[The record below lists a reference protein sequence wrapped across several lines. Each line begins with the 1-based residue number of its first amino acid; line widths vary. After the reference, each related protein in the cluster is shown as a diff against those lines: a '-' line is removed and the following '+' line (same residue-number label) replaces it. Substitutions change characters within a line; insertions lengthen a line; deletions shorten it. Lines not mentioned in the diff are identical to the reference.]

1 MTTRRRAREV
11 VLQVLY
17 EDDMN
22 PTRDPKFS
30 DEFLC
35 TRLLYNKPLVAFA
48 RELLDG
54 VRSNRTA
61 VDANLAQHSANWSI
75 KRMAVLDRNILR
87 LATYEMT
94 IAGVPG
100 RVAINEAVDLAK
112 RYGDKNSGPF
122 VNGLLDRVYREITE
136 KTANLEGKN
145 QEDLETEPTD
155 DKTST
160 PHPM

>member
-17 EDDMN
+17 EDDLN

-35 TRLLYNKPLVAFA
+35 ARLLNNKPLVAFA
-48 RELLDG
+48 RELLEG
-54 VRSNRTA
+54 IRSNRATL
-61 VDANLAQHSANWSI
+61 DSNLAQHSANWSV
-75 KRMAVLDRNILR
+75 KRMAALDRNILR

-94 IAGVPG
+94 LAGVPG

-122 VNGLLDRVYREITE
+122 VNGLLDRVYREFTGQSADPDVKE
-136 KTANLEGKN
+136 
-145 QEDLETEPTD
+145 LETAEDESPTPNP
-155 DKTST
+155 T
-160 PHPM
+160 